1 MADRIGWACLGLV
14 IVFKIAVLGAFAF
27 EKITGRP
34 PVIIGQTIEA
44 PG

>member
-14 IVFKIAVLGAFAF
+14 IVFKIAVLGSFAF

-34 PVIIGQTIEA
+34 PVIVGHATEVAQ
-44 PG
+44 